1 MKNIFLIVSLLLL
14 NSCGEIDKK
23 EVSKENFKK
32 VLNEYYDRHCIG
44 IDMDANMPIY
54 EKENSVHGIKS
65 KYTDLEK
72 LGLVKLSDAEFDINK
87 EYKKRG
93 EINWSGD
100 ADKVKLVKGK
110 KVELTE
116 KGKKVYKVID
126 HKSRKKAKFCLAS
139 YEITAITNYTK
150 PENVMGMTMA
160 KVNYT
165 AKPTKIVAF
174 IDEVSKIDSFKYYKD
189 KTTKEISER
198 ANLILTEM
206 KGWIH
211 HRDFK

>member
-23 EVSKENFKK
+23 EVSKENFMK

-44 IDMDANMPIY
+44 IDMDTNMPIY
-54 EKENSVHGIKS
+54 EKENSVHEIDK
-65 KYTDLEK
+65 KYVNLEK
-72 LGLVKLSDAEFDINK
+72 LGFVKLSDAKFDSNK
-87 EYKKRG
+87 EYKRRSQFTFFG
-93 EINWSGD
+93 NS
-100 ADKVKLVKGK
+100 DKEKIVKGK
-110 KVELTE
+110 KIELTE
-116 KGKKVYKVID
+116 KGKKIYKITD
-126 HKSRKKAKFCLAS
+126 HKGRKKAKFCLAS

-189 KTTKEISER
+189 ITTKEISER
-198 ANLILTEM
+198 ADLILTEM